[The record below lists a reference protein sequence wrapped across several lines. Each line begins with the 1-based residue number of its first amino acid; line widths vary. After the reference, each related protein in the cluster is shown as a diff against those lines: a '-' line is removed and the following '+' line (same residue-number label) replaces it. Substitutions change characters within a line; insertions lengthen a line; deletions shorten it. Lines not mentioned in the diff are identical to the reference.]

1 MISQDKN
8 FFQSIPKDSTIFY
21 WIPIICNL
29 LKSKSEIGE
38 VKAIIDIA
46 KKEIKKIMLSI
57 TNVGTND
64 IRNKY
69 LLKML
74 PSIDESEILRNN
86 EMLCYQKSLKLL
98 EEYNSI
104 DNIFANIGKL
114 DDRIRQKF
122 EASKDVLD
130 LAQEL
135 IKLRFDAVDIDTMD
149 DFRTHLDN
157 DNLSKFI
164 TKYGFRDIDSD
175 ARRFGSHSNAVKE
188 KQVEEQKGLF

>member
-74 PSIDESEILRNN
+74 PIIDESEILRNN

-98 EEYNSI
+98 EEYIKNDKAEKKILKALEWYKKGEISGKKYI
-104 DNIFANIGKL
+104 ESMAKIQNYQNITGRYF
-114 DDRIRQKF
+114 
-122 EASKDVLD
+122 
-130 LAQEL
+130 
-135 IKLRFDAVDIDTMD
+135 
-149 DFRTHLDN
+149 
-157 DNLSKFI
+157 
-164 TKYGFRDIDSD
+164 Y
-175 ARRFGSHSNAVKE
+175 
-188 KQVEEQKGLF
+188 

>member
-8 FFQSIPKDSTIFY
+8 FFQSIPKDNTIFY

-57 TNVGTND
+57 TNAETND

-98 EEYNSI
+98 EEYIKNDKSEKKI
-104 DNIFANIGKL
+104 FKALEWYKKGEISGKKYIESMAKIQNYQNITGRYF
-114 DDRIRQKF
+114 
-122 EASKDVLD
+122 
-130 LAQEL
+130 
-135 IKLRFDAVDIDTMD
+135 
-149 DFRTHLDN
+149 
-157 DNLSKFI
+157 
-164 TKYGFRDIDSD
+164 Y
-175 ARRFGSHSNAVKE
+175 
-188 KQVEEQKGLF
+188 

>member
-8 FFQSIPKDSTIFY
+8 FFQSIPKDNTIFY
-21 WIPIICNL
+21 WIPSICNL
-29 LKSKSEIGE
+29 LKSKSETGK

-57 TNVGTND
+57 TNAETND

-98 EEYNSI
+98 EEYIKN
-104 DNIFANIGKL
+104 DKAEKNIIKALEWYKKGEISGKKYIESMAKIQSYQNITG
-114 DDRIRQKF
+114 RYF
-122 EASKDVLD
+122 
-130 LAQEL
+130 
-135 IKLRFDAVDIDTMD
+135 
-149 DFRTHLDN
+149 
-157 DNLSKFI
+157 
-164 TKYGFRDIDSD
+164 Y
-175 ARRFGSHSNAVKE
+175 
-188 KQVEEQKGLF
+188 

>member
-29 LKSKSEIGE
+29 LKSKSEIGK

-74 PSIDESEILRNN
+74 SGIDESEILRNN
-86 EMLCYQKSLKLL
+86 EILCYQKSLKLL
-98 EEYNSI
+98 EEYIKNDKAEKKVLKALEWYKKGEISGKKYI
-104 DNIFANIGKL
+104 ESMAKIQNYQNITGRYF
-114 DDRIRQKF
+114 
-122 EASKDVLD
+122 
-130 LAQEL
+130 
-135 IKLRFDAVDIDTMD
+135 
-149 DFRTHLDN
+149 
-157 DNLSKFI
+157 
-164 TKYGFRDIDSD
+164 Y
-175 ARRFGSHSNAVKE
+175 
-188 KQVEEQKGLF
+188 

>member
-8 FFQSIPKDSTIFY
+8 FFQSIPKDNTIFY

-57 TNVGTND
+57 TNAGTND

-98 EEYNSI
+98 EEYIKNDKSEKKI
-104 DNIFANIGKL
+104 FKALEWYKKGEISGKKYIESMAKIQNYQNITGRYF
-114 DDRIRQKF
+114 
-122 EASKDVLD
+122 
-130 LAQEL
+130 
-135 IKLRFDAVDIDTMD
+135 
-149 DFRTHLDN
+149 
-157 DNLSKFI
+157 
-164 TKYGFRDIDSD
+164 Y
-175 ARRFGSHSNAVKE
+175 
-188 KQVEEQKGLF
+188 